1 MSGGN
6 ASLPILGTVIFL
18 MLMLYVM
25 IGSYMEHKHSPFGHE
40 TGVALVAGLIIS
52 AIIHY
57 SVSDLSLTFNGE
69 IFFYVCLPPI
79 IFAAGFNMRRR
90 RFFEN
95 IGYILTFGI
104 FGTIIT
110 FFVFAGLT
118 SLISNLRL
126 IKNNNYG
133 DEVIE
138 LELIESFLLAS
149 LLCSSDVIAA
159 ISIVKYEEQPK
170 LFSIIFGEGIVN
182 DAVALIL
189 FKTVS
194 DLKDSIDNN

>member
-6 ASLPILGTVIFL
+6 ANLPILVAVIFV
-18 MLMLYVM
+18 MLMVYV
-25 IGSYMEHKHSPFGHE
+25 IVGGYMEHRKSSFGHE
-40 TGVALVAGLIIS
+40 TGVALVFGLIIS
-52 AIIHY
+52 AAVHF
-57 SVSDLSLTFNGE
+57 VDPTLDLTFNGD

-118 SLISNLRL
+118 SLISDLQL
-126 IKNNNYG
+126 IK
-133 DEVIE
+133 
-138 LELIESFLLAS
+138 
-149 LLCSSDVIAA
+149 
-159 ISIVKYEEQPK
+159 
-170 LFSIIFGEGIVN
+170 
-182 DAVALIL
+182 
-189 FKTVS
+189 
-194 DLKDSIDNN
+194 DNNQG

>member
-57 SVSDLSLTFNGE
+57 TVSDLSLTFNGE

-95 IGYILTFGI
+95 IGYILTFWY
-104 FGTIIT
+104 
-110 FFVFAGLT
+110 LRHNYN
-118 SLISNLRL
+118 LLRL
-126 IKNNNYG
+126 CGSY
-133 DEVIE
+133 
-138 LELIESFLLAS
+138 ESHFKSS
-149 LLCSSDVIAA
+149 LN
-159 ISIVKYEEQPK
+159 KEQ
-170 LFSIIFGEGIVN
+170 
-182 DAVALIL
+182 
-189 FKTVS
+189 
-194 DLKDSIDNN
+194 

>member
-6 ASLPILGTVIFL
+6 ALLPILGAVIFL
-18 MLMLYVM
+18 MLMLYV
-25 IGSYMEHKHSPFGHE
+25 IVGSYMEHRHSPFGHE

-52 AIIHY
+52 ATIHY
-57 SVSDLSLTFNGE
+57 SVSDLDLTFNGE
-69 IFFYVCLPPI
+69 IFFYACLPPI

-118 SLISNLRL
+118 SVISNLRL
-126 IKNNNYG
+126 IKNNNLG
-133 DEVIE
+133 DEVLE

-159 ISIVKYEEQPK
+159 ISIVKYE
-170 LFSIIFGEGIVN
+170 
-182 DAVALIL
+182 D
-189 FKTVS
+189 
-194 DLKDSIDNN
+194 

>member
-6 ASLPILGTVIFL
+6 ATLPLLGTIIFI

-25 IGSYMEHKHSPFGHE
+25 IGSYMEHKHTPFGHE

-52 AIIHY
+52 ASIHY
-57 SVSDLSLTFNGE
+57 TFPNLSLTFNGE

-126 IKNNNYG
+126 IKNNNLG

-194 DLKDSIDNN
+194 DLKDSIDKN

>member
-6 ASLPILGTVIFL
+6 ATLPLLGTIIFI

-25 IGSYMEHKHSPFGHE
+25 IGSYMEHKHTPFGHE

-57 SVSDLSLTFNGE
+57 SVPNLSLTFNGE

-126 IKNNNYG
+126 IKNNNLG

-194 DLKDSIDNN
+194 DLKDNIDNN

>member
-6 ASLPILGTVIFL
+6 ATLPLLGTIIFI

-25 IGSYMEHKHSPFGHE
+25 IGSYMEDKHTPFGHE

-57 SVSDLSLTFNGE
+57 SVPNLSLTFNGE

-126 IKNNNYG
+126 IKNNNLG

>member
-1 MSGGN
+1 
-6 ASLPILGTVIFL
+6 L
-18 MLMLYVM
+18 
-25 IGSYMEHKHSPFGHE
+25 
-40 TGVALVAGLIIS
+40 
-52 AIIHY
+52 
-57 SVSDLSLTFNGE
+57 
-69 IFFYVCLPPI
+69 
-79 IFAAGFNMRRR
+79 
-90 RFFEN
+90 
-95 IGYILTFGI
+95 
-104 FGTIIT
+104 
-110 FFVFAGLT
+110 
-118 SLISNLRL
+118 
-126 IKNNNYG
+126 G

>member
-6 ASLPILGTVIFL
+6 ATLPLLGTIIFI

-25 IGSYMEHKHSPFGHE
+25 IGSYMEHKHTPFGHE

-57 SVSDLSLTFNGE
+57 SVPNLSLTFNGE

-126 IKNNNYG
+126 IKNNNLG

>member
-6 ASLPILGTVIFL
+6 AALPVLVAVIFV
-18 MLMLYVM
+18 MLMVYV
-25 IGSYMEHKHSPFGHE
+25 IVGGYMEHRKASFGHE
-40 TGVALVAGLIIS
+40 TGVALVFGLIIS
-52 AIIHY
+52 ASVHY
-57 SVSDLSLTFNGE
+57 ADPTFDLTFNGD

-118 SLISNLRL
+118 SLISNLKL
-126 IKNNNYG
+126 IK
-133 DEVIE
+133 
-138 LELIESFLLAS
+138 
-149 LLCSSDVIAA
+149 
-159 ISIVKYEEQPK
+159 
-170 LFSIIFGEGIVN
+170 
-182 DAVALIL
+182 
-189 FKTVS
+189 
-194 DLKDSIDNN
+194 DNNHK

>member
-1 MSGGN
+1 LV
-6 ASLPILGTVIFL
+6 AVIFV
-18 MLMLYVM
+18 MLMLYVVL
-25 IGSYMEHKHSPFGHE
+25 GTYMEHRHAPFGHE
-40 TGVALVAGLIIS
+40 TGVALIAGLIIS
-52 AIIHY
+52 AVVHY
-57 SVSDLSLTFNGE
+57 SYDEIDDLTFNGD

-126 IKNNNYG
+126 IKNNNKG
-133 DEVIE
+133 DEVLE
-138 LELIESFLLAS
+138 LELIESFVLAS

-189 FKTVS
+189 FQTVS
-194 DLKDSIDNN
+194 

>member
-6 ASLPILGTVIFL
+6 AALPILVAVIFV
-18 MLMLYVM
+18 MLMVYV
-25 IGSYMEHKHSPFGHE
+25 IVGGYMEHKKASFGHE
-40 TGVALVAGLIIS
+40 TGVALVFGLIIS
-52 AIIHY
+52 AAVHY
-57 SVSDLSLTFNGE
+57 STENPYDVTFDGD

-118 SLISNLRL
+118 SLISNLQL
-126 IKNNNYG
+126 IKNNNQG
-133 DEVIE
+133 
-138 LELIESFLLAS
+138 
-149 LLCSSDVIAA
+149 
-159 ISIVKYEEQPK
+159 
-170 LFSIIFGEGIVN
+170 
-182 DAVALIL
+182 
-189 FKTVS
+189 
-194 DLKDSIDNN
+194 

>member
-126 IKNNNYG
+126 IKNNNLG

>member
-6 ASLPILGTVIFL
+6 EALPILVAVIFV
-18 MLMLYVM
+18 MLMVYVI
-25 IGSYMEHKHSPFGHE
+25 IGGFMEHKKAGFGHE
-40 TGVALVAGLIIS
+40 TGVALVFGLIIS
-52 AIIHY
+52 ASVHY
-57 SVSDLSLTFNGE
+57 ADPTLDLTFNGD

-118 SLISNLRL
+118 SLISNLQL
-126 IKNNNYG
+126 IK
-133 DEVIE
+133 
-138 LELIESFLLAS
+138 
-149 LLCSSDVIAA
+149 
-159 ISIVKYEEQPK
+159 
-170 LFSIIFGEGIVN
+170 
-182 DAVALIL
+182 
-189 FKTVS
+189 
-194 DLKDSIDNN
+194 DNNQG

>member
-57 SVSDLSLTFNGE
+57 TVSDLSLTFNGE